1 MLQSRVLVLALI
13 LLLGTTFPEVH
24 SKSIF
29 ERDNRRDWMVLP
41 DSFFAAF
48 YDAVNNMSPR
58 AAKVLE
64 NIAQTPVIVGTRNY
78 LIRETTKIN
87 AMLEQLIEKLKNL
100 WNTKILG
107 Y

>member
-48 YDAVNNMSPR
+48 YNAVNDVSPR

-64 NIAQTPVIVGTRNY
+64 NFAQMPAVAGTRNY
-78 LIRETTKIN
+78 LIKETAKIN
-87 AMLEQLIEKLKNL
+87 ALIEHLLEKLKNL

>member
-41 DSFFAAF
+41 DSFFAAV
-48 YDAVNNMSPR
+48 YETVNKMSPR
-58 AAKVLE
+58 AGQFLE
-64 NIAQTPVIVGTRNY
+64 NVAQTPAIVGTRNY
-78 LIRETTKIN
+78 LIKETTKIN